1 MKPTTILYGER
12 RYVRADNDRD
22 FLVEVTFDDNFYQKK
37 RVTMNVG
44 RVSLWGDM
52 GDERLVEK
60 AKGAIS
66 MMGLHNFGLCRGGE
80 VAVRIL
86 ELPARTVYKTLIVKV
101 NSAGHIVS

>member
-1 MKPTTILYGER
+1 MLPTTIRRFGQ
-12 RYVRADNDRD
+12 RYVAADVDRD

-52 GDERLVEK
+52 GDDRLVEK

-66 MMGLHNFGLCRGGE
+66 MMGLHNFGLCRGGD

-86 ELPARTVYKTLIVKV
+86 ELPARTVYKTITVKV
-101 NSAGHIVS
+101 NSAGHIVT